1 MGTQYSVMHSDAI
14 YKPNLYHILTFLKD
28 VVPATIAVIKGRIH
42 VGLEDG
48 MLEELA
54 GAKNTIKIS
63 RRDFP
68 YALAKN
74 LSGGTTVAGT
84 MMIAHQVCDVLYL
97 FMIF

>member
-1 MGTQYSVMHSDAI
+1 MKAVI
-14 YKPNLYHILTFLKD
+14 
-28 VVPATIAVIKGRIH
+28 PATIAVIKGRIH

-54 GAKNTIKIS
+54 GAKDTIKIS

-84 MMIAHQVCDVLYL
+84 MMIAHQVHIL
-97 FMIF
+97 MIFLKNYCTLW